1 MRSASPSR
9 SKKTLWRRS
18 QTPAFCQ
25 SRRRRQQVIPE
36 PQPICG
42 GNISQGMPVM
52 STNRMPVRTARSG
65 MGGRPPLGRGFCGG
79 SKGSMALHNSSETIG
94 LAIKPSI
101 ARLTWFC

>member
-42 GNISQGMPVM
+42 GNISHGMPVM
-52 STNRMPVRTARSG
+52 STNKMPVRTARSA

-79 SKGSMALHNSSETIG
+79 SNGSIALHNSSETIG

-101 ARLTWFC
+101 ARLKRFC